1 MHNSSLVSVSI
12 RHNRKITAAMLQSC
26 RLRLSDQNVSISLR
40 QATGKLMGT
49 AADPAV
55 IGAKPL
61 SEGER
66 IIDTFIAA
74 SKTFTD
80 IRRNASW
87 WVPWLLMAIFG
98 LGMVFVVD
106 KKLGMDTAYENQLR
120 LQPKQMD
127 KIDQMPPDQ
136 KANAIRI
143 GTAITR
149 YIAYGWPMMTIIFLA
164 IIAAVLMATF
174 NFGFGAEVKFRQAM
188 AVSMYASLPSII
200 KVLIASV
207 VVAVGAAE
215 GFTFQNPVASNLS
228 GLVDPSSSHFLYSV
242 LASLDVFTIWTLVLT
257 GIGYSC
263 ITRVKRGTCM
273 GVVFGW
279 WIVIVLVSSGF
290 GALFA

>member
-1 MHNSSLVSVSI
+1 MS
-12 RHNRKITAAMLQSC
+12 AA
-26 RLRLSDQNVSISLR
+26 SDSALTPEQ
-40 QATGKLMGT
+40 
-49 AADPAV
+49 
-55 IGAKPL
+55 PL
-61 SEGER
+61 TEMER
-66 IIDTFIAA
+66 VIDTFVAP

-120 LQPKQMD
+120 LSPKQMD
-127 KIDQMPPDQ
+127 KIDQMPADQ
-136 KANAIRI
+136 KAQTIRI
-143 GTAITR
+143 GTNVTR
-149 YIAYGWPMMTIIFLA
+149 YVSYGWPIMTIIFLA

-174 NFGFGAEVKFRQAM
+174 NFGFGAAVKFKQAL

-200 KVLIASV
+200 KVLIAIA
-207 VVAVGAAE
+207 VVASGAAE

-228 GLVDPSSSHFLYSV
+228 GLVDPTSSHFLYSI
-242 LASLDVFTIWTLVLT
+242 LASIDIFTIWTLILT

-263 ITRVKRGTCM
+263 ITRVKRGTCL

-279 WIVIVLVSSGF
+279 WALTALIGAGV